1 MTDLSL
7 LGENQK
13 KALYTIKSRKKAAR
27 KKKLFSYSK
36 KGKKL
41 GSKILKF
48 RLR

>member
-1 MTDLSL
+1 MADLSL

-13 KALYTIKSRKKAAR
+13 KALFTIKSRKKKLR
-27 KKKLFSYSK
+27 KKKLSSFSK